1 MMFNFLSYY
10 NYRIQEKHMSKYV
23 IKRFSKSESDDEK
36 LKGRKKSQEGKRS
49 NR

>member
-1 MMFNFLSYY
+1 MFNFLSHY
-10 NYRIQEKHMSKYV
+10 NYGIQKKTMSKYV

-36 LKGRKKSQEGKRS
+36 LKNRKKSQEGKRS